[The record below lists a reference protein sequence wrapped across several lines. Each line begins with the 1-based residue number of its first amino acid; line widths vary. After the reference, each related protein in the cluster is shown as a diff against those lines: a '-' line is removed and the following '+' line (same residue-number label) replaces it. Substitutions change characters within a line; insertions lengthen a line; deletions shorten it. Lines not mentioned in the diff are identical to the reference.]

1 MSVGDI
7 LKTKG
12 ASVETIAR
20 DATITEAVQRL
31 RDNDIG
37 ALVVSADGKA
47 VEGILS
53 ERDVVQGLADHGGS
67 VQDLTVK
74 DLMTS
79 SVTTCS
85 PEEGLEKVMLEMT
98 ELRARHFPVVDG
110 ERLVGIVSI
119 GDVVKSRLE
128 EVELERAVLRDTHIA
143 AQ

>member
-1 MSVGDI
+1 MSVGEI

-20 DATITEAVQRL
+20 HATVAEAVQRL
-31 RDNDIG
+31 RDKQIG

-53 ERDVVQGLADHGGS
+53 ERDVIRGLADHGGN

-79 SVTTCS
+79 SVRTCS
-85 PEEGLEKVMLEMT
+85 
-98 ELRARHFPVVDG
+98 
-110 ERLVGIVSI
+110 
-119 GDVVKSRLE
+119 
-128 EVELERAVLRDTHIA
+128 
-143 AQ
+143 